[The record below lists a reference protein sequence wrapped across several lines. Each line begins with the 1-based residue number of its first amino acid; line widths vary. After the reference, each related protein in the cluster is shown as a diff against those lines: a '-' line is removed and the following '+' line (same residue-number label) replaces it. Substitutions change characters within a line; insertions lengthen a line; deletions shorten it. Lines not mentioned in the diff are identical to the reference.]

1 MLKGRER
8 RERRVKRVG
17 QVERARRMGQVER
30 EEQEEQVEQVGWAEC
45 RVGMGAGTAMGLVVV
60 VVGVERE

>member
-1 MLKGRER
+1 M
-8 RERRVKRVG
+8 G

-30 EEQEEQVEQVGWAEC
+30 EEQEEQVGWAEC
-45 RVGMGAGTAMGLVVV
+45 RVEMGAGTAMGLVVV